1 LFVKVSRKSPP
12 TWVVVVILI
21 AHATFAAFTLRDIA
35 RRPGALVRGKKV
47 FWGAASTLN
56 SLGGVAYWVIGRR
69 PA

>member
-1 LFVKVSRKSPP
+1 M
-12 TWVVVVILI
+12 VVILI
-21 AHATFAAFTLRDIA
+21 AHATFAAFTVRDIA

-47 FWGAASTLN
+47 FWGAASILN